1 MRAALFMLQALR
13 HDRGTQAAAEVFGQ
27 FVELRVA
34 VNLDGF
40 LRGIANN
47 VAVVAPGEMIFQLD
61 LCFFVEDAVQ
71 VAGQLGEEFRAFHRL
86 PSPLATSLFL
96 TSPPFES
103 FPGSRR

>member
-1 MRAALFMLQALR
+1 MLQALR
-13 HDRGTQAAAEVFGQ
+13 HDGRAQAAAEVFGQ

-61 LCFFVEDAVQ
+61 FGLFVENAVQ
-71 VAGQLGEEFRAFHRL
+71 VAGQLG
-86 PSPLATSLFL
+86 
-96 TSPPFES
+96 
-103 FPGSRR
+103 